1 MLSHAVQSVLAK
13 AVLEMRARKHEYLTS
28 EHILFAL
35 TYDTETKTILEGCGA
50 SLPEIRRTLERF
62 FNEKLESVNIDME
75 ESKEV
80 MQTLAVERLL
90 TRAYQHIINAGR
102 ESIEVGDILAA
113 LFLEE
118 DSWAVNVLQSQGL
131 SRLDVVEFISHR
143 MPNGEESHEEIIEEK
158 DAKKVNN
165 ANSALEHFCINLNA
179 KAKANELDPLIGRES
194 ELLRIVE
201 ILSRRK
207 KNNPLITG
215 EAGIGKTSL
224 IEGLAMRIV
233 QKKVPKEFHSTE
245 IYALDTSSLM
255 AGAKYKGEFEAR
267 LKAIITELL
276 TKENVILAIDEIH
289 SLLSSS
295 QSNAGGLDA
304 SSMLK
309 PYLNSGQIRCIA
321 STTYEDFRATINKDR
336 GLARR
341 FQKVDVLEPSKE
353 DCVDILKGLQSKYE
367 EHHAVR
373 YGKNVL
379 SAIVELATRYL
390 QDRMLPDKAI
400 DVMDESAAALR
411 MKPSF
416 RANNIVHV
424 QDVERV
430 VARMA
435 NIPTASVTSDEKVL
449 LKDLE
454 KNLKARIFGQD
465 EAVNKVNK
473 AILRSRANLTVN
485 KRPTGSFLFYGP
497 TGVGKTEL
505 AKSLA
510 EELGISFLRFDMSE
524 YMEKHAVARLI
535 GSPPGYVGFE
545 QGGLLTEAVRKT
557 PHAVVLFDEIEKAHP
572 DIYNILLQV
581 MDYATLTDNN
591 GKKADFRNT
600 VIIMT
605 TNAGAMEMANSSVG
619 FTQGTSD
626 SVSKSKKAVE
636 KTFSPEF
643 RNRLDALI
651 PFAELSKEHILSIVD
666 KTIDALFK
674 GLQAKK
680 IKLTMTDA
688 AREWFATHG
697 FNPKLGARPL
707 EHLVRSELED
717 FLAEE
722 VLFGSLAKGGTVK
735 VDLDKK
741 NNEKLKLEAI
751 AKK

>member
-50 SLPEIRRTLERF
+50 NLPEIRKTLERF
-62 FNEKLESVNIDME
+62 FSEKLERIEIE
-75 ESKEV
+75 EEDSKEV

-90 TRAYQHIINAGR
+90 TRAYQQIINAGR

-118 DSWAVNVLQSQGL
+118 DSWAVNVLQAQGL

-143 MPNGEESHEEIIEEK
+143 MPNAHEEITTEAEP
-158 DAKKVNN
+158 KKQAG
-165 ANSALEHFCINLNA
+165 ANSALEHFCVNLSA
-179 KAKANELDPLIGRES
+179 KARANELDPLIGREG

-201 ILSRRK
+201 ILARRK
-207 KNNPLITG
+207 KNNPLVVG

-224 IEGLAMRIV
+224 IEGLATRIV
-233 QKKVPKEFHSTE
+233 QKKVPKEFLDTQ

-267 LKAIITELL
+267 LKAIISEVID
-276 TKENVILAIDEIH
+276 KENVILAIDEIH
-289 SLLSSS
+289 ALLSSS

-304 SSMLK
+304 ASMLK
-309 PYLNSGQIRCIA
+309 PYLNSGKIRCIA
-321 STTYEDFRATINKDR
+321 STTYEDYRATVNKDR
-336 GLARR
+336 GLSRR
-341 FQKVDVLEPSKE
+341 FQKVDLVEPSKDE
-353 DCVDILKGLQSKYE
+353 CMQILKGLQKKYE
-367 EHHAVR
+367 EHHNVR

-379 SAIVELATRYL
+379 SAIVELAARYL

-400 DVMDESAAALR
+400 DVMDESASALR

-416 RANNIVHV
+416 KANDIVHV

-435 NIPTASVTSDEKVL
+435 NIPTASVTSDEKIL

-465 EAVNKVNK
+465 EAVSKVNK
-473 AILRSRANLTVN
+473 AILRSRANLTVS

-605 TNAGAMEMANSSVG
+605 TNAGAMEMANSAVG
-619 FTQGTSD
+619 FTHTSSD
-626 SVSKSKKAVE
+626 SISKSKKAVE
-636 KTFSPEF
+636 NTFSPEF

-651 PFAELSKEHILSIVD
+651 PFAELSPENILSIVD
-666 KTIDALFK
+666 KTIDVLFK

-680 IKLTMTDA
+680 INLTISDK
-688 AREWFATHG
+688 ARNWFAKHG

-722 VLFGSLAKGGTVK
+722 VLFGSLTKGGTVK
-735 VDLDKK
+735 VDVDAKD
-741 NNEKLKLEAI
+741 NEKLKLEALAI
-751 AKK
+751 KAKK

>member
-50 SLPEIRRTLERF
+50 NLPEIRGTLEHF
-62 FNEKLESVNIDME
+62 FSEKLEKVENE
-75 ESKEV
+75 EEDSKEV
-80 MQTLAVERLL
+80 VQTLAVERLL

-118 DSWAVNVLQSQGL
+118 DSWAVNILQSQGL

-143 MPNGEESHEEIIEEK
+143 MPNGEEEINVEQEP
-158 DAKKVNN
+158 KKQ
-165 ANSALEHFCINLNA
+165 ATPSSALGHFCINLTA
-179 KAKANELDPLIGRES
+179 KAKANELDPLIGREA

-201 ILSRRK
+201 ILARRK

-233 QKKVPKEFHSTE
+233 QKKVPKEFLNTE
-245 IYALDTSSLM
+245 VYLLDTSSLM

-267 LKAIITELL
+267 LKAIIMELMD
-276 TKENVILAIDEIH
+276 KDNVILAIDEIH

-309 PYLNSGQIRCIA
+309 PYLNSGKIRCIA
-321 STTYEDFRATINKDR
+321 STTYEDFRTTVNKDR

-353 DCVDILKGLQSKYE
+353 DCIEILKGLQTKYE
-367 EHHAVR
+367 EHHTVR

-379 SAIVELATRYL
+379 PAIVELSTRYL

-400 DVMDESAAALR
+400 DVMDESAASLR

-435 NIPTASVTSDEKVL
+435 NIPTASVSADEKML

-465 EAVNKVNK
+465 EAVNKVNR
-473 AILRSRANLTVN
+473 AILRSRANLTAS

-557 PHAVVLFDEIEKAHP
+557 PHAVVLFDEIEKAHA

-605 TNAGAMEMANSSVG
+605 TNAGAMEMAASSVG
-619 FTQGTSD
+619 FTHTSTD
-626 SVSKSKKAVE
+626 TLSKSKKAVE

-651 PFAELSKEHILSIVD
+651 PFAELNEENILNIVD
-666 KTIDALFK
+666 KTINVLFK

-680 IKLTMTDA
+680 IKLSITNDA
-688 AREWFATHG
+688 RLWFAKNG

-722 VLFGSLAKGGTVK
+722 VLFGSLTKGGTVK
-735 VDLDKK
+735 VDIDPKNKEKIKLDAIPTKSKK
-741 NNEKLKLEAI
+741 
-751 AKK
+751 